1 MIGIKLIKM
10 VAILV
15 NINVNNLVLFVTTE
29 LALNVIMDIIIL
41 MANVK
46 KFTMMVI
53 FEDLNFV
60 MIII

>member
-10 VAILV
+10 VVILV
-15 NINVNNLVLFVTTE
+15 NINVNNLVLCVITE
-29 LALNVIMDIIIL
+29 LVLNVIMDIIIL

-46 KFTMMVI
+46 KFTMMAI
-53 FEDLNFV
+53 SEDLKFV